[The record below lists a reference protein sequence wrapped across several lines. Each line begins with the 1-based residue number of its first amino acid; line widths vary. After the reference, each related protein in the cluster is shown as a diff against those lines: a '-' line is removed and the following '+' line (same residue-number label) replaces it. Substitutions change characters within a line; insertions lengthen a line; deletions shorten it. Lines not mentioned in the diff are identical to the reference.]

1 MNLKNNRY
9 LVVILVFVILA
20 SIFNIEYFYLNNS
33 IANHSENNLIKY
45 YLVQDI
51 INAIED
57 INDRQYNMYQSYKL
71 VSRMISNSNE
81 KYIASNIVNYS
92 NIYKLKFSAVINGNY
107 DICDSCID
115 TVVYIH
121 KKDGKKHN
129 FAKLNN

>member
-1 MNLKNNRY
+1 
-9 LVVILVFVILA
+9 
-20 SIFNIEYFYLNNS
+20 
-33 IANHSENNLIKY
+33 
-45 YLVQDI
+45 
-51 INAIED
+51 
-57 INDRQYNMYQSYKL
+57 MYQSYKL

-115 TVVYIH
+115 IVVYIH